1 MKRRMGIKYLTTK
14 EAALMMGVSP
24 STLRTWGETGRF
36 KAERDPKNNYRIYKI
51 PEIEFFIRNNNL
63 KSPTNKR
70 LLDEDK

>member
-24 STLRTWGETGRF
+24 GTLRTWDETGKFRA
-36 KAERDPKNNYRIYKI
+36 KRDAKNNYRIYRI
-51 PEIEFFIRNNNL
+51 PEIEFFIQNNNL

-70 LLDEDK
+70 LLDEDE